1 MTFNRV
7 KDPRYTASSL
17 TRTVL
22 DQSLFIN
29 ELLNDSLSSFEYS
42 QRRFITELVYGTV
55 RNMKHLDFWIF
66 KAFKKPLKRID
77 PELLSIIR
85 TSLYQII
92 FMNNRDAALVVN
104 EAAELGKKCG
114 GEKTGGFVNFI
125 LREILRLDPSKE
137 NMEKFFKK
145 DPDKFLQTFYSV
157 PEWLYR
163 RMVTLMPE
171 EPVETYLQIINRPL
185 GITLRV
191 EGDEKTK
198 EKVIE
203 NLVSKGAEAVAA
215 KDCRYAIYTSKAVN
229 YDMIKDI
236 AGVFI
241 QDESSQLAVC
251 DMDIN
256 KGDTVLDLCAAPG
269 GKTLFAAYLT
279 GNTGKVVGVDINRHR
294 LNLLTEAAVR
304 HKKSNIEV
312 KLHDAGIPKPEWNS
326 SFDKVLIDA
335 PCSALGTIRRHPEI
349 KWLKNDSDPEKMSIQ
364 AGKILNTAADYVKK
378 DGTLLFAVCT
388 FTKEETTDQI
398 QKFLLKH
405 TNFKVEKAYYTVSSI
420 HDNRDTFF
428 ICAMR
433 KTK

>member
-163 RMVTLMPE
+163 RMVALMPE

-198 EKVIE
+198 EKVIA
-203 NLVSKGAEAVAA
+203 NLVSKGAEAIAA

-279 GNTGKVVGVDINRHR
+279 GNTGKVVGVDIN
-294 LNLLTEAAVR
+294 
-304 HKKSNIEV
+304 
-312 KLHDAGIPKPEWNS
+312 
-326 SFDKVLIDA
+326 
-335 PCSALGTIRRHPEI
+335 
-349 KWLKNDSDPEKMSIQ
+349 
-364 AGKILNTAADYVKK
+364 
-378 DGTLLFAVCT
+378 
-388 FTKEETTDQI
+388 
-398 QKFLLKH
+398 
-405 TNFKVEKAYYTVSSI
+405 
-420 HDNRDTFF
+420 
-428 ICAMR
+428 
-433 KTK
+433 